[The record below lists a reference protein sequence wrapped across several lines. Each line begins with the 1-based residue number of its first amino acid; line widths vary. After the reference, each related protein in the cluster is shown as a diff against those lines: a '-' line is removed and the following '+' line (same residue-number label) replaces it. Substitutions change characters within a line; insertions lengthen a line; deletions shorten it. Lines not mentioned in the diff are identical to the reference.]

1 MDIQADNSSLE
12 VPKRRDLGPY
22 DRSGVSHSF
31 LRMEGVHSTVAARLS
46 EFQVSGG
53 GSAQTCGPP
62 VPALLSTPFPG

>member
-31 LRMEGVHSTVAARLS
+31 LRIEGVHSTVAARLS
-46 EFQVSGG
+46 EFQVLGG
-53 GSAQTCGPP
+53 AQTCGPP
-62 VPALLSTPFPG
+62 VPALLLTPFPG